1 MQIALGS
8 KGTGGN
14 FDFEAMRCLG
24 VASMGGAGVGECLAA
39 IDRIRRNDVDSW
51 ANEFGALGD
60 RLMREAEQSLR
71 ARDSVSAAE
80 QLTRASTY
88 YRIAPFFLPH
98 GDERHHRYRSAS
110 REAFQRAIHDG
121 GRRNVEILRIP
132 FEGAT
137 LPGYFVSAGE
147 GKHPTLIVLGGYD
160 SMAEDLMLWIG
171 NACAPRGFNAF
182 VFEGPG
188 QVGALD
194 LNPGLLFR
202 PDYEVPVRAAIDHVI
217 GRPDVDPDR
226 LAILGYSFGGYLA
239 PRAAAGDPRIRAVV
253 ANTLGVDI
261 AGAFRMALPA
271 VLWKLP
277 GSVVDGAF
285 GALTHASMAARFF
298 LESAKDAFGIQSGSE
313 FLQAWEPYNLW
324 SVQGA
329 LTVPLLVM
337 ITEDEIAEATKAL
350 VRDTFEF
357 LAGLTA
363 PVSFRVFTREEG
375 ATAHCQIDSPE
386 RMPPA
391 LFPWLARAVGGGTS
405 SEEVLRMDGESF
417 EHLARL
423 VEKHHGS
430 QFGTLIEKLA
440 KKSESVA

>member
-24 VASMGGAGVGECLAA
+24 IASMGGAGVGECLAA
-39 IDRIRRNDVDSW
+39 INRIRRDDVDSW
-51 ANEFGALGD
+51 ASEFGTLGD
-60 RLMREAEQSLR
+60 RLVREAERSLG
-71 ARDSVSAAE
+71 ARDRISAAE

-88 YRIAPFFLPH
+88 YRVATFFLPH
-98 GDERHHRYRSAS
+98 RDERQHRYRSAS
-110 REAFQRAIHDG
+110 REVFHRAIHDG
-121 GRRNVEILRIP
+121 GRRNVDVLRIP

-147 GKHPTLIVLGGYD
+147 GRHPTLVVLGGYD
-160 SMAEDLMLWIG
+160 STAEELMLWIG

-194 LNPGLLFR
+194 INPGLVFR

-239 PRAAAGDPRIRAVV
+239 PRAAAGDPRIRAVI
-253 ANTLGVDI
+253 ANTLAVDV
-261 AGAFRMALPA
+261 AGALRMALPA
-271 VLWKLP
+271 MLWKLP
-277 GSVVDGAF
+277 SYVLDGSF
-285 GALTHASMAARFF
+285 GALMRASVTARFF
-298 LESAKDAFGIQSGSE
+298 FESAKDAFGIQSASE
-313 FLQAWEPYNLW
+313 FLQVWEPYNLW
-324 SVQGA
+324 SVQDA
-329 LTVPLLVM
+329 LMMPLLVM
-337 ITEDEIAEATKAL
+337 ITEDEIAEAPKAL
-350 VRDTFEF
+350 VRDSFEF
-357 LAGLTA
+357 LAGLKA

-375 ATAHCQIDSPE
+375 ATAHCQLDSPE
-386 RMPPA
+386 RMPPV
-391 LFPWLARAVGGGTS
+391 LFPWLARALGDRAP
-405 SEEVLRMDGESF
+405 SEEDLRLDAESV

-423 VEKHHGS
+423 IEKHHGPE
-430 QFGTLIEKLA
+430 FGVLVERVT
-440 KKSESVA
+440 KKSASVT

>member
-24 VASMGGAGVGECLAA
+24 IASMGGAGVGECLAA
-39 IDRIRRNDVDSW
+39 IGRIRRGDVDSW

-60 RLMREAEQSLR
+60 RLACEAERSLR

-88 YRIAPFFLPH
+88 YRVATFFLPH
-98 GDERHHRYRSAS
+98 QDERQHRYRSAS
-110 REAFQRAIHDG
+110 REVFQRAIHDG
-121 GRRNVEILRIP
+121 GRRNVDVLRIP

-147 GKHPTLIVLGGYD
+147 GRHPTLVVLGGYD
-160 SMAEDLMLWIG
+160 STAEELMLWIG
-171 NACAPRGFNAF
+171 NACASRGFNAL

-188 QVGALD
+188 QVGAVD
-194 LNPGLLFR
+194 LNPGLVFR

-217 GRPDVDPDR
+217 GRPDVDPDG
-226 LAILGYSFGGYLA
+226 LAILGYSFGGCLA
-239 PRAAAGDPRIRAVV
+239 PRAATGDPRIRAVV

-261 AGAFRMALPA
+261 PGAFRMALPA
-271 VLWKLP
+271 MLWKLP
-277 GSVVDGAF
+277 DYVLDGAF
-285 GALTHASMAARFF
+285 GALTRASMTARFF
-298 LESAKDAFGIQSGSE
+298 LESAKDAFGTQSGSE
-313 FLQAWEPYNLW
+313 FLKALEPYNLW

-337 ITEDEIAEATKAL
+337 ITEDEIAEAPKQL
-350 VRDTFEF
+350 VRDTLEF
-357 LAGLTA
+357 VAGLKG
-363 PVSFRVFTREEG
+363 PVAFRVFTREEG
-375 ATAHCQIDSPE
+375 ATAHCQLDSPE

-391 LFPWLARAVGGGTS
+391 LFPWLAHALGDGTS
-405 SEEVLRMDGESF
+405 SEEVLRVDAESF
-417 EHLARL
+417 EQLARL
-423 VEKHHGS
+423 IEKHHGPE
-430 QFGTLIEKLA
+430 FGALVEKLA
-440 KKSESVA
+440 KKCASVT